1 MFFVLYLLAVD
12 FAFPYLIQ
20 YVRNASE
27 LLKTIDERT
36 APKVEAAEQA
46 ADPNQMMM
54 QGQGMLALGNAPYDP
69 SGGMGMPMQGGM
81 GGGMGMQG
89 GMGMGMGGGMGMQ
102 GGMGMPM
109 QGGMGGGMMQPNT
122 MGGGY

>member
-1 MFFVLYLLAVD
+1 MTWHSAGTY
-12 FAFPYLIQ
+12 
-20 YVRNASE
+20 
-27 LLKTIDERT
+27 RT
-36 APKVEAAEQA
+36 F
-46 ADPNQMMM
+46 D
-54 QGQGMLALGNAPYDP
+54 GRG
-69 SGGMGMPMQGGM
+69 